1 MQASVGYELDYITR
15 IDELPRN
22 GSCSGQDPRMW
33 YAHASRDDGANYS
46 EKYKKAQE
54 DTKVAKAI
62 CKTCPI
68 KIECLSYALYHEGHG
83 IWGGK
88 TERERNA
95 IRRLLKIKMVPREPF
110 IMVSRE
116 QVNQTNE

>member
-1 MQASVGYELDYITR
+1 MQTGSTYEFDGITR

-22 GSCSGQDPRMW
+22 GACSGHDPRMW
-33 YAHASRDDGANYS
+33 YAHASRDDGGNYS
-46 EKYKKAQE
+46 EKYKKALE
-54 DTKVAKAI
+54 DTKIAKAV
-62 CKTCPI
+62 CKICPI
-68 KIECLSYALYHEGHG
+68 KTECLSYALYHEGHG

-95 IRRLLKIKMVPREPF
+95 IRRLLNIQMVPREPF

-116 QVNQTNE
+116 QVSHTNE